1 MLQRTSVGAQLA
13 FDSGP
18 GGRRAS
24 KHRGLTKV
32 PTTCM
37 RLGYQQRVAGYT
49 AALGPWSGVLPGVW
63 RASGLHWVKV
73 SLPKRPREKQAL
85 PGTRSRVAWCLLA
98 CVLRPSAR
106 ISARCDRLAQAGACF
121 HMLMTP
127 SPAAGGQVLGPHM
140 HCTWSIGQFG
150 VPFRAWLRTFVRPLC
165 GARAHPPCPNQR
177 AFFGPQALVL
187 GSSCMAGQRF
197 DWK

>member
-106 ISARCDRLAQAGACF
+106 ISARCDRLARAGACF
-121 HMLMTP
+121 QMVIAP
-127 SPAAGGQVLGPHM
+127 RPAAGVGFLGCHM
-140 HCTWSIGQFG
+140 GTQGSRGENG
-150 VPFRAWLRTFVRPLC
+150 VPFLAWLRTFVHPL
-165 GARAHPPCPNQR
+165 
-177 AFFGPQALVL
+177 
-187 GSSCMAGQRF
+187 
-197 DWK
+197 